1 MRYASATDL
10 AIAIAIRKGT
20 MVIMDMVSNYGLGT
34 YYAICDEGG
43 MIECHNTAAEAKA
56 RIESIK
62 KGM

>member
-1 MRYASATDL
+1 MGFASATDL
-10 AIAIAIRKGT
+10 AIRTAIRKNT
-20 MVIMDMVSNYGLGT
+20 MVIHPCVSNYGLGT

-43 MIECHNTAAEAKA
+43 MIETHNTADEAKA